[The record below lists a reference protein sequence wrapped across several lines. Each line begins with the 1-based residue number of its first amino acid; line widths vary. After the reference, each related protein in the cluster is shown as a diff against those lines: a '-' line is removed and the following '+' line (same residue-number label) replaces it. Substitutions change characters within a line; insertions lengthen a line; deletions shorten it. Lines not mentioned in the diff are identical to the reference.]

1 MKKYLILLSALA
13 ATAAFAE
20 KGSADKENPT
30 AMSTWSSFGGG
41 TTAAGEVIWHG
52 NGGNTTTDMTDSYVI
67 ADKDFTLPRFKIS
80 GTGGDHCNL
89 NLDLNGKTLTFTNN
103 LVDYNDTTSEST
115 GLSSSYSLG
124 LNFTNSD
131 SQNEATMNFTSSK
144 VEIKLETTDAASGGA
159 NIRNR
164 YGRTVYI
171 GKGITANI
179 KSIDVSGRFKNL
191 SDPSKMEWDSKM
203 TVAGKVNVANT
214 MTLRDTN
221 FENTGTVSA
230 NVINVVG
237 SNFTSSGSILS
248 SALSAYENSNI
259 VLGGSNLAKDGT
271 SQSTIRFYGKNNT
284 LTASSDLAAQYL
296 VLKTATTFES
306 GSSYEAAELTIKG
319 DFTTDRIVMEDN
331 TQLTIDSGAKTT
343 FDFSNKTL
351 TGDGSTMLITGD
363 ITVKGA
369 LDIKTKGSEHSTESV
384 SFKNITVD
392 GGSLINTTT
401 KTSTY
406 AFNIYEG
413 KTITLKNGGTIDTS
427 KTSFIGLTGG
437 KLSVDATSK
446 ILAKHI
452 AFTQS
457 KGTLELSHAS
467 NLAAGTDIF
476 VKDLSA
482 SADAK
487 IVLTNCGEAYN
498 IATLRALRNSQLTID
513 LNGAELHI
521 ASVVGYEPAKG
532 TNLTLTLLDF
542 ENGLV
547 KVDGWTS
554 ELISGGEFEISPE
567 TSGKTNTIK
576 LVAYDKSG
584 TLLDGLWSVDA
595 SGYLFNSAIPEPA
608 EWAAIF
614 GAIALGLAVYRRRK

>member
-30 AMSTWSSFGGG
+30 AMSTWGSFGGG
-41 TTAAGEVIWHG
+41 TTAGEVIWHG

-67 ADKDFTLPRFKIS
+67 ADKDFTLQRFKIS

-103 LVDYNDTTSEST
+103 LVDYNDTTSAST
-115 GLSSSYSLG
+115 GLSSSYALG
-124 LNFTNSD
+124 INITNSD
-131 SQNEATMNFTSSK
+131 SANEATLNFTSSR
-144 VEIKLETTDAASGGA
+144 VEIKLETTDAGSGGA
-159 NIRNR
+159 DIRNK

-171 GKGITANI
+171 GEGITANI
-179 KSIDVSGRFKNL
+179 KTFDVSGRFKNL
-191 SDPSKMEWDSKM
+191 SDPSKMKWDSKM

-230 NVINVVG
+230 NVINVYG
-237 SNFTSSGSILS
+237 SNFTSSGSLLS
-248 SALSAYENSNI
+248 DGLSAYENSNI

-319 DFTTDRIVMEDN
+319 DFTTDKIVMEDN

-351 TGDGSTMLITGD
+351 TGNVMIIRGD
-363 ITVKGA
+363 ITVKGT
-369 LDIKTKGSEHSTESV
+369 LDIKTKGGGHATESV
-384 SFKNITVD
+384 SYRNILVD
-392 GGSLINTTT
+392 GGNLINTTT
-401 KTSTY
+401 LNSTY
-406 AFNIYEG
+406 SFNIYEG
-413 KTITLKNGGTIDTS
+413 KTITLKNGGTINTS
-427 KTSFIGLTGG
+427 TNSFIGLTGG
-437 KLSVDATSK
+437 KLIVDATSK
-446 ILAKHI
+446 ILANQI
-452 AFTQS
+452 MFAQS
-457 KGTLELSHAS
+457 RGTLELSHAS
-467 NLAAGTDIF
+467 NLASNTHIC
-476 VKDLSA
+476 VKDRSA
-482 SADAK
+482 NADAK
-487 IVLTNCGEAYN
+487 IVLTDCGEAYFIKN
-498 IATLRALRNSQLTID
+498 LRPLRKSQLSID

-521 ASVVGYEPAKG
+521 ANVAAYQPDAKG
-532 TNLTLTLLDF
+532 TDFALTFLDF

-547 KVDGWTS
+547 KVDGWTT
-554 ELISGGEFEISPE
+554 ELISSGEFEISAGDKI
-567 TSGKTNTIK
+567 T
-576 LVAYDKSG
+576 LVAYDKAG
-584 TLLDGLWSVDA
+584 KLLDGLWSVDA
-595 SGYLFNSAIPEPA
+595 SGYLANSAIPEPA

>member
-41 TTAAGEVIWHG
+41 TTAAGEVIWSG

-67 ADKDFTLPRFKIS
+67 ADKDFTLQRFKIS

-103 LVDYNDTTSEST
+103 LVDYNDTTSAST

-171 GKGITANI
+171 GEGITANI

-203 TVAGKVNVANT
+203 TVAGKVNVADT

-248 SALSAYENSNI
+248 SGLSAYENSNI

-351 TGDGSTMLITGD
+351 TGDGSTMLIRGD
-363 ITVKGA
+363 ITVKGM
-369 LDIKTKGSEHSTESV
+369 LDIKTKGAMHSSESV
-384 SFKNITVD
+384 SYKSILVD
-392 GGSLINTTT
+392 GGSLINTTAT
-401 KTSTY
+401 NSTY
-406 AFNIYEG
+406 TFNIYDG
-413 KTITLKNGGTIDTS
+413 KTITLKNGGTINTS
-427 KTSFIGLTGG
+427 TDSFIGLTGG

-521 ASVVGYEPAKG
+521 ASVVGYEPSKG

-595 SGYLFNSAIPEPA
+595 SGYLANSAIPEPA

-614 GAIALGLAVYRRRK
+614 GAIAFGLAVYRRRK

>member
-30 AMSTWSSFGGG
+30 AMSTWGSFDGG

-103 LVDYNDTTSEST
+103 LVDYNDTTSAST

-248 SALSAYENSNI
+248 SGLSAYENSNI

-351 TGDGSTMLITGD
+351 TGDGSTMLIRGD
-363 ITVKGA
+363 ITVKGM
-369 LDIKTKGSEHSTESV
+369 LDIKTKGAMHSSESV
-384 SFKNITVD
+384 SYKSILVD
-392 GGSLINTTT
+392 GGSLINTTAT
-401 KTSTY
+401 NSTY
-406 AFNIYEG
+406 AFNIYDG
-413 KTITLKNGGTIDTS
+413 KTITLKNGGTINTS
-427 KTSFIGLTGG
+427 TDSFIGLTGG
-437 KLSVDATSK
+437 KIVVDATSK
-446 ILAKHI
+446 ILAPQI
-452 AFTQS
+452 MFAQS

-467 NLAAGTDIF
+467 NLASNTNIC
-476 VKDLSA
+476 VKDLSEN
-482 SADAK
+482 ADAK
-487 IVLTNCGEAYN
+487 IVLTDCGEAYFIKN
-498 IATLRALRNSQLTID
+498 LRPLRKSQLSID

-521 ASVVGYEPAKG
+521 ANVAAYQPDAKG
-532 TNLTLTLLDF
+532 TDFALTFLDF

-547 KVDGWTS
+547 KVDGWTT
-554 ELISGGEFEISPE
+554 ELISSGEFEISAGDKI
-567 TSGKTNTIK
+567 T
-576 LVAYDKSG
+576 LVAYDKAG
-584 TLLDGLWSVDA
+584 KLLDGLWSVDA
-595 SGYLFNSAIPEPA
+595 SGYLANSAIPEPA

>member
-20 KGSADKENPT
+20 KGSADKKSPT
-30 AMSTWSSFGGG
+30 DMSTWASFKGG
-41 TTAAGEVIWHG
+41 TTADEIIWNG
-52 NGGNTTTDMTDSYVI
+52 NGGNTTTDMTDSYVTTT
-67 ADKDFTLPRFKIS
+67 KDLTLGNFKIS

-89 NLDLNGKTLTFTNN
+89 NLDLKGKTLTFTNK
-103 LVDYNDTTSEST
+103 LVNYNDTIYEST
-115 GLSSSYSLG
+115 GLKSSYSLG

-144 VEIKLETTDAASGGA
+144 VVIELETTDAASGGA

-171 GKGITANI
+171 GEGITANI
-179 KSIDVSGRFKNL
+179 KALDVIGRFKNL
-191 SDPSKMEWDSKM
+191 SDPSKMEWDSRM

-214 MTLRDTN
+214 MTLSDTN

-230 NVINVVG
+230 TTINLYG

-248 SALSAYENSNI
+248 SNGLNAYENTNI

-271 SQSTIRFYGKNNT
+271 SQGTIRFYGKNNT

-296 VLKTATTFES
+296 VMKTATT
-306 GSSYEAAELTIKG
+306 SYEAAELTIKG

-351 TGDGSTMLITGD
+351 NGDGSTMLIRGD
-363 ITVKGA
+363 ITVKGM
-369 LDIKTKGSEHSTESV
+369 LDIKTKGTMHNSEFLSY
-384 SFKNITVD
+384 KNILVD
-392 GGSLINTTT
+392 GGSLINTTAT
-401 KTSTY
+401 NSSY
-406 AFNIYEG
+406 AFNIYDG
-413 KTITLKNGGTIDTS
+413 KTITLKNGGTINTS
-427 KTSFIGLTGG
+427 TNSFIGLTGG
-437 KLSVDATSK
+437 KLIVDATSK
-446 ILAKHI
+446 ILAPLI
-452 AFTQS
+452 MFSQS

-467 NLAAGTDIF
+467 NLASNTNIC
-476 VKDLSA
+476 VKNLSDN
-482 SADAK
+482 ADAK
-487 IVLTNCGEAYN
+487 IVLTNCGEAYK
-498 IATLRALRNSQLTID
+498 IATLRPLRKSQLSID

-521 ASVVGYEPAKG
+521 ANVAAYQPDAKG

-547 KVDGWTS
+547 KVGGWTT
-554 ELISGGEFEISPE
+554 ELISSGEFEISPE

-576 LVAYDKSG
+576 LVAYDKAG

-595 SGYLFNSAIPEPA
+595 SGYLANSAIPEPA

>member
-20 KGSADKENPT
+20 KGSADKGNPT
-30 AMSTWSSFGGG
+30 KMSTWSSFGGG
-41 TTAAGEVIWHG
+41 TTAGVVTWHG
-52 NGGNTTTDMTDSYVI
+52 NGGNTPTDMTDSYVI
-67 ADKDFTLPRFKIS
+67 ADKDLTLKNFQIS

-89 NLDLNGKTLTFTNN
+89 NLDLNGKTLTFTNH
-103 LVDYNDTTSEST
+103 LVDYNDTLNEST

-124 LNFTNSD
+124 LKFTNSD
-131 SQNEATMNFTSSK
+131 SQNEAKMNFTSSR
-144 VEIKLETTDAASGGA
+144 VTIKLETTDAASGGL

-171 GKGITANI
+171 GEGITAKI
-179 KSIDVSGRFKNL
+179 QTLDVIGKFKNL
-191 SDPSKMEWDSKM
+191 SDPSKMEFDSKM

-214 MTLRDTN
+214 MTLSDTN

-230 NVINVVG
+230 TTINIFG

-248 SALSAYENSNI
+248 SGLSAYENSNI

-271 SQSTIRFYGKNNT
+271 SQGTVRFYGKNNT

-296 VLKTATTFES
+296 VMKTATT
-306 GSSYEAAELTIKG
+306 SYEAAELTIKG

-343 FDFSNKTL
+343 FDFSNKNLDDKNTPPM
-351 TGDGSTMLITGD
+351 TIRGD
-363 ITVKGA
+363 ITVKGM
-369 LDIKTKGSEHSTESV
+369 LDIKTKGSMHASEFLSYKS
-384 SFKNITVD
+384 ILVD
-392 GGSLINTTT
+392 GGSLINTTAT
-401 KTSTY
+401 NSSY
-406 AFNIYEG
+406 AFNIYDG
-413 KTITLKNGGTIDTS
+413 KTITLKNGGTINTS
-427 KTSFIGLTGG
+427 TNSFIGLTGG
-437 KLSVDATSK
+437 KLIVDATSK
-446 ILAKHI
+446 ILAPLI
-452 AFTQS
+452 MFSQS

-467 NLAAGTDIF
+467 NLASNTNIC
-476 VKDLSA
+476 VKDISDN
-482 SADAK
+482 ADAK
-487 IVLTNCGEAYN
+487 IVLTDCGEAYFIKN
-498 IATLRALRNSQLTID
+498 LRALRNSQLTID
-513 LNGAELHI
+513 LNGAELNI
-521 ASVVGYEPAKG
+521 ASVGGYEPAKG

-554 ELISGGEFEISPE
+554 ELISSGEFEISPE

-576 LVAYDKSG
+576 LVAYDKAG

-595 SGYLFNSAIPEPA
+595 SGYLANSAIPEPS

>member
-89 NLDLNGKTLTFTNN
+89 NLDLNGKTLTFTSG
-103 LVDYNDTTSEST
+103 LVDYNDTTSGTT
-115 GLSSSYSLG
+115 GLTSSYSLG

-131 SQNEATMNFTSSK
+131 SQNEATLNFTSSR
-144 VEIKLETTDAASGGA
+144 VEIKLETTDAGSGGA
-159 NIRNR
+159 DIRNK

-171 GKGITANI
+171 GEGITANI
-179 KSIDVSGRFKNL
+179 KTFDVSGRFKNL

-230 NVINVVG
+230 NVINVYG
-237 SNFTSSGSILS
+237 SNFTSSGSLLS
-248 SALSAYENSNI
+248 DGLSAYENSNI

-351 TGDGSTMLITGD
+351 TGNVMTIRGD
-363 ITVKGA
+363 ITVKGT
-369 LDIKTKGSEHSTESV
+369 LDIKTKGGGHATESV
-384 SFKNITVD
+384 SYRNILVD
-392 GGSLINTTT
+392 GGNLINTTT
-401 KTSTY
+401 LNSTY
-406 AFNIYEG
+406 SFNIYEG
-413 KTITLKNGGTIDTS
+413 KTITLKNGGTINTS
-427 KTSFIGLTGG
+427 TNSFIGLTGG
-437 KLSVDATSK
+437 KLIVDATSK
-446 ILAKHI
+446 ILANQI
-452 AFTQS
+452 MFAQS
-457 KGTLELSHAS
+457 RGTLELSHAS
-467 NLAAGTDIF
+467 NLASNTHIC
-476 VKDLSA
+476 VKDRSA
-482 SADAK
+482 NADAK
-487 IVLTNCGEAYN
+487 IVLTDCGEAYFIKN
-498 IATLRALRNSQLTID
+498 LRPLRKSQLSID

-521 ASVVGYEPAKG
+521 ANVAAYQPDAKG
-532 TNLTLTLLDF
+532 TDFALTFLDF

-547 KVDGWTS
+547 KVDGWTT
-554 ELISGGEFEISPE
+554 ELISSGEFEISAGDKI
-567 TSGKTNTIK
+567 T
-576 LVAYDKSG
+576 LVAYDKAG
-584 TLLDGLWSVDA
+584 KLLDGLWSVDA
-595 SGYLFNSAIPEPA
+595 SGYLANSAIPEPA

>member
-1 MKKYLILLSALA
+1 MKKYIILLSALA

-30 AMSTWSSFGGG
+30 AMSTWGSFDGG

-103 LVDYNDTTSEST
+103 LVDYNDTTSAST

-171 GKGITANI
+171 GEGITANI

-230 NVINVVG
+230 NAINVVG

-248 SALSAYENSNI
+248 SSLSAYENSNI

-369 LDIKTKGSEHSTESV
+369 LDIKTKGSEHGTESV

-595 SGYLFNSAIPEPA
+595 SGYLANSAIPEPA

>member
-1 MKKYLILLSALA
+1 MKKYLILLSAIA

-41 TTAAGEVIWHG
+41 TTAGEVIWHG

-67 ADKDFTLPRFKIS
+67 ADKDFTLQRFKIS

-103 LVDYNDTTSEST
+103 LVDYNDTKSDTT

-131 SQNEATMNFTSSK
+131 SQNEATMNFTSSR

-159 NIRNR
+159 DIRNK

-171 GKGITANI
+171 GEGITANI
-179 KSIDVSGRFKNL
+179 KTFDVSGRFKNL
-191 SDPSKMEWDSKM
+191 SDPSKMKWDSKM

-230 NVINVVG
+230 NVINVYG
-237 SNFTSSGSILS
+237 SNFTSSGSLLS
-248 SALSAYENSNI
+248 DGLSVYENSNI

-271 SQSTIRFYGKNNT
+271 SQGTIRFYGKNNT

-296 VLKTATTFES
+296 VLKNTTTFGETT
-306 GSSYEAAELTIKG
+306 YEAAELTIKG

-343 FDFSNKTL
+343 FDFSNKKL
-351 TGDGSTMLITGD
+351 TGDGSTMLIRGD
-363 ITVKGA
+363 ITVKGM
-369 LDIKTKGSEHSTESV
+369 LDIKTKGGGHATESV
-384 SFKNITVD
+384 SYRNILVD
-392 GGSLINTTT
+392 GGNLINTTT
-401 KTSTY
+401 LNSTY

-413 KTITLKNGGTIDTS
+413 KTITLKNGGTINTS
-427 KTSFIGLTGG
+427 TNSFIGLAGG
-437 KLSVDATSK
+437 KLIVDATSK
-446 ILAKHI
+446 ILANQI
-452 AFTQS
+452 MFAQS

-467 NLAAGTDIF
+467 NLASNTDIC
-476 VKDLSA
+476 VKDRSA
-482 SADAK
+482 NADAK
-487 IVLTNCGEAYN
+487 LVLTDCGEAYFIKN
-498 IATLRALRNSQLTID
+498 LRPLRKSQLSID

-521 ASVVGYEPAKG
+521 ANVAAYQPDAKG
-532 TNLTLTLLDF
+532 TDFALTFLDF

-547 KVDGWTS
+547 KVDGWTT
-554 ELISGGEFEISPE
+554 ELISSGEFEISAGDKI
-567 TSGKTNTIK
+567 T
-576 LVAYDKSG
+576 LVAYDKAG
-584 TLLDGLWSVDA
+584 KLLDGLWSVDA
-595 SGYLFNSAIPEPA
+595 SGYLANSAIPEPA

>member
-30 AMSTWSSFGGG
+30 AMSTWGSFGGG
-41 TTAAGEVIWHG
+41 TTAGEVIWHG

-67 ADKDFTLPRFKIS
+67 ADKDFTLQRFKIS

-103 LVDYNDTTSEST
+103 LVDYNDTTSAST

-131 SQNEATMNFTSSK
+131 SQNEATMNFTSSR

-159 NIRNR
+159 DIRNK

-171 GKGITANI
+171 GEGITANI
-179 KSIDVSGRFKNL
+179 KTFDVSGRFKNL
-191 SDPSKMEWDSKM
+191 SDPSQMEWDSKM

-230 NVINVVG
+230 NVINVYG
-237 SNFTSSGSILS
+237 SNFTSSGSLLS
-248 SALSAYENSNI
+248 DGLSAYENSNI

-351 TGDGSTMLITGD
+351 TGNVMTIRGD
-363 ITVKGA
+363 ITVKGT
-369 LDIKTKGSEHSTESV
+369 LDIKTKGGGHATESV
-384 SFKNITVD
+384 SYRNILVD
-392 GGSLINTTT
+392 GGNLINTTT
-401 KTSTY
+401 LNSTY
-406 AFNIYEG
+406 SFNIYEG
-413 KTITLKNGGTIDTS
+413 KTITLKNGGTINTS
-427 KTSFIGLTGG
+427 TNSFIGLTGG
-437 KLSVDATSK
+437 KLIVDATSK
-446 ILAKHI
+446 ILANQI
-452 AFTQS
+452 MFAQS
-457 KGTLELSHAS
+457 RGTLELSHAS
-467 NLAAGTDIF
+467 NLASNTHIC
-476 VKDLSA
+476 VKDRSA
-482 SADAK
+482 NADAK
-487 IVLTNCGEAYN
+487 IVLTDCGEAYFIKN
-498 IATLRALRNSQLTID
+498 LRPLRKSQLSID

-521 ASVVGYEPAKG
+521 ANVAAYQPDAKG
-532 TNLTLTLLDF
+532 TDFALTFLDF

-547 KVDGWTS
+547 KVDGWTT
-554 ELISGGEFEISPE
+554 ELISSGEFEISAGDKI
-567 TSGKTNTIK
+567 T
-576 LVAYDKSG
+576 LVAYDKAG
-584 TLLDGLWSVDA
+584 KLLDGLWSVDA
-595 SGYLFNSAIPEPA
+595 SGYLANSAIPEPA